1 MRVPVNDDTQEVVL
15 PEHLHRG
22 LSRAR
27 TAASVGRGGSG
38 AGRGGGAAAGT
49 TIGAAAD
56 GTGAA
61 VCASGLL
68 NKRARL
74 EHERCVADLMGDEG
88 YAGSGRTQAD
98 QSTTRGRQTDGGR
111 NNRDNGPPTA
121 SSRP

>member
-27 TAASVGRGGSG
+27 TAAP
-38 AGRGGGAAAGT
+38 
-49 TIGAAAD
+49 
-56 GTGAA
+56 TGAA

-68 NKRARL
+68 TKRARL